1 MTWRWP
7 SLRTLRRTAIG
18 LVAALLVSLLLL
30 RLFVMTPIA
39 RSMAETRI
47 EAMTIRGQS
56 VELEGF
62 KGDLLG
68 RLSFASLSV
77 RDADGVWAKADNVE
91 MAWGPLGLLSGHLRL
106 KEIAADTLSL
116 SRRPNLAPSSGGGGG
131 SFLNRYTVQSLNV
144 PALSLSQGIAGPEQA
159 YALTGRLEAGGRQGE
174 AALDLSPLEGR
185 GDRALVDLKWGGEVP
200 LIGQVEIDGVP
211 GGLIATILQAPAQA
225 GVTILLDASG
235 TLYDWQLS
243 AEGTVGEQS
252 ILDLDA
258 SRLTTGYAVQGRL
271 DLAQLDQLTALTS
284 RLGDRVAFRG
294 ALDTENQ
301 LSGEINAETLN
312 SSFSGRVQQTDGQL
326 TVEALSLEAT
336 DVSAGAL
343 TGQSDLDLAAFTADG
358 TLTLSSDANSFDG
371 EIRMP
376 RLAYRDYSLAGTTAR
391 GTFAIDANAVSM
403 SAIIEADRITGLP
416 ARLQKALDRDARLDV
431 IATLDRA
438 SRTISVNAATLKA
451 RKARASGS
459 GTYQLGG
466 AVALSGDIALED
478 SAPVERF
485 DGTWSIQGA
494 DLNTALIRLNGA
506 VAFDQSID
514 ALPQIVGGDGQLSL
528 AVQRE
533 QSGLVI
539 QKASLQSAQ
548 IDAKATGA
556 IKQGQVAISGD
567 LAAPDLTLSTATLN
581 QLKAQFDLTGPTQSP
596 KLALTAS
603 AAELVAQGR
612 KVQAPHVT
620 GEIELT
626 GDTAFSWRASATYL
640 DAPIT
645 LEIDGA
651 RRDGIIDLTRIAADW
666 ADLQANGAAALNPSD
681 PRTATIDLAVTGSPP
696 TLGDIDAQVSYRD
709 ERLDGKVRLESATF
723 GPVSLKQSQID
734 LNGTWPQFSGALT
747 YQADLPVLGENRPI
761 AGSHGINANADR
773 REITLD
779 GGLTLASQDFVF
791 ITPLNIALSEGLKI
805 TGRLAAFNG
814 EIDLSLQPLSETPS
828 QFTLTDLALQ
838 KFGPLI
844 NRPAL
849 LGTVNGSADIALI
862 DGQLNGAINATVA
875 NLARGTPD
883 APSADLR
890 LAALISDNQF
900 DAALRTED
908 ADQTVNFTALL
919 SAPLIHQGQVF
930 TIRPAPDA
938 PVSVSLKGEGSI
950 APLWALAAPT
960 DLRLDGDL
968 SLDINNGDG
977 TSWRFQGPARF
988 ENGAFEDGITGL
1000 HLREIDISAGLRP
1013 DGIDIETAAAR
1024 GRNSGRVEASGLYG
1038 FDGNG
1043 SVTLQLRGLN
1053 AFKRSDVSATVSGRA
1068 EIDRQNRR
1076 TQISGDLEIDEAR
1089 VNLEKLPGAGYTTL
1103 DVVFADDLNE
1113 DTDQTP
1119 EREAIVLDLD
1129 ISAARRIFVV
1139 GSGADTEWGLN
1150 VRVTGSPGRPNVI
1163 GRADLVRG
1171 EADLLSRR
1179 FRFSEGLVQF
1189 VGVPSETELRLRAD
1203 RTSDDITS
1211 SITLSGTMMD
1221 PEISLS
1227 ADPSLPD
1234 DEILARVLFG
1244 RSPSELSPLQA
1255 AQLAGAA
1262 AQLAGGDA
1270 LNLVGQLQE
1279 ATGLDRLDFG
1289 LNEDGA
1295 ATLSTGK
1302 YIAEDVYLEIET
1314 GGTGA
1319 PGVALEWTPLENV
1332 AVDAEVDPE
1341 LGPKVA
1347 IQWKRDFDRLP
1358 GEEKSD

>member
-7 SLRTLRRTAIG
+7 SLQTLRRTAIV

-39 RSMAETRI
+39 RDMVETRL
-47 EAMTIRGQS
+47 EAMTIHGQS
-56 VELEGF
+56 IELEGF
-62 KGDLLG
+62 NGDLLG
-68 RLSFASLSV
+68 RLSVTSLSV
-77 RDADGVWAKADNVE
+77 RDRDGVWAKADNVE
-91 MAWGPLGLLSGHLRL
+91 LAWGPLGLLSGHLRL
-106 KEIAADTLSL
+106 QEVAADTLSF
-116 SRRPNLAPSSGGGGG
+116 SRRPNFAPGSGGGG

-144 PALSLSQGIAGPEQA
+144 PAMTLAQGIAGPEQT

-174 AALDLSPLEGR
+174 AALDLSPLGGR
-185 GDRALVDLKWGGEVP
+185 GDHARIDLTWGGGAP
-200 LIGQVEIDGVP
+200 LLGQVEIDGVP
-211 GGLIATILQAPAQA
+211 GGLIATILEAPASA
-225 GVTILLDASG
+225 GVTAVLDASG
-235 TLYDWQLS
+235 TLNDWQLK
-243 AEGTVGEQS
+243 AEGTVGEQT
-252 ILDLDA
+252 ILDLSA
-258 SRLTTGYAVQGRL
+258 LRLTTGYSVQGEL
-271 DLAQLDQLTALTS
+271 DLAQLEPLTALKS
-284 RLGDRVAFRG
+284 RLGDRVIFRA
-294 ALDTENQ
+294 ALDAQNQ
-301 LSGEINAETLN
+301 LSGEINTETIN
-312 SSFSGRVQQTDGQL
+312 SSFSGWVQQTGGRV
-326 TVEALSLEAT
+326 TIEALSIQAT
-336 DVSAGAL
+336 DVNAGAL
-343 TGQSDLDLAAFTADG
+343 TGLSDLDLAAFTADG
-358 TLTLSSDANSFDG
+358 TLALSSDANSFAG
-371 EIRMP
+371 EIRTP
-376 RLAYRDYSLAGTTAR
+376 SLAYRDYTLSRTAAR
-391 GTFAIDANAVSM
+391 GTFAMDANAVSM
-403 SAIIEADRITGLP
+403 VATIEADRVRGLSD
-416 ARLQKALDRDARLDV
+416 RLQNALDGDTRLELT
-431 IATLDRA
+431 AELDRA
-438 SRTISVNAATLKA
+438 SRTISVDAATLDA

-459 GTYQLGG
+459 GIYKLGG
-466 AVALSGDIALED
+466 AVALSGNIALQEN
-478 SAPVERF
+478 ATVERF
-485 DGTWSIQGA
+485 DGAWSIQGA
-494 DLNTALIRLNGA
+494 GLNTAQIRLNGA
-506 VAFDQSID
+506 VAFDQSIA
-514 ALPQIVGGDGQLSL
+514 ALPQIIGDDGQVSL
-528 AVQRE
+528 ILRRE
-533 QSGLVI
+533 QSDLVI
-539 QKASLQSAQ
+539 QDASLKSAQ
-548 IDAKATGA
+548 IDASAVGTMR
-556 IKQGQVAISGD
+556 QGQLAIRGD
-567 LAAPDLTLSTATLN
+567 IIAPELTVSSATL
-581 QLKAQFDLTGPTQSP
+581 KGFTAKFDLTGPTQGPS
-596 KLALTAS
+596 LALSAS
-603 AAELVAQGR
+603 AAELTAQGR
-612 KVQAPHVT
+612 ELVAPQLI
-620 GEIELT
+620 GEIDLA
-626 GDTAFSWRASATYL
+626 GDTAFSWRVGGAYL
-640 DAPIT
+640 DTPLT
-645 LEIDGA
+645 LEVDGA
-651 RRDGIIDLTRIAADW
+651 RRAGLIDLTRIAANW
-666 ADLQANGAAALNPSD
+666 ADLQANGTAAYD
-681 PRTATIDLAVTGSPP
+681 PAQPRASTIDLTVKGSPP
-696 TLGDIDAQVSYRD
+696 TLGQVDAKVAYLD

-723 GPVSLKQSQID
+723 GPISLARSEID
-734 LNGTWPQFSGALT
+734 LNGIWPQFSGALT

-761 AGSHGINANADR
+761 AGSHGIIANAER
-773 REITLD
+773 REIALD
-779 GGLTLASQDFVF
+779 GGLALAGQDFAFV
-791 ITPLNIALSEGLKI
+791 TPLNIGLSEGLEI
-805 TGRLAAFNG
+805 TGRLAAFDG
-814 EIDLSLQPLSETPS
+814 EIDLALQPLSETPS
-828 QFTLTDLALQ
+828 RLTLTDLALQ

-849 LGTVNGSADIALI
+849 RGTVNGSANIALVE
-862 DGQLNGAINATVA
+862 GQLNGAINATIA

-883 APSADLR
+883 AASADLR
-890 LAALISDNQF
+890 IATLISDNRL
-900 DAALRTED
+900 DAAVRTED

-919 SAPLIHQGQVF
+919 SAPLVHRGQVF

-938 PVSVSLKGEGSI
+938 SIPVSLKGQGSI

-960 DLRLDGDL
+960 DLRLDGSL

-988 ENGAFEDGITGL
+988 KNGAFEDGITGL
-1000 HLREIDISAGLRP
+1000 HLREINVSAGLRP
-1013 DGIDIETAAAR
+1013 DGIDIETATAR

-1043 SVTLQLRGLN
+1043 SVILQLSGLN

-1068 EIDRQNRR
+1068 EIERQNRR

-1103 DVVFADDLNE
+1103 DVVFADDVDEGRN
-1113 DTDQTP
+1113 QTP

-1129 ISAARRIFVV
+1129 IFAARRIFVV

-1150 VRVTGSPGRPNVI
+1150 VRVSGSPGRPNII

-1189 VGVPSETELRLRAD
+1189 VGAPSETELTLRAD
-1203 RTSDDITS
+1203 RTSDNITS

-1221 PEISLS
+1221 PEITLS

-1332 AVDAEVDPE
+1332 AVDAEIDPE

-1358 GEEKSD
+1358 GEAKSD